1 VEDLDLPELTDE
13 QIEQL
18 CSIAEEAA
26 RKQVLSKVPSKKVE
40 TLNVSVEFEG
50 TKPIKLAV
58 DVDVTLSSSLKSFDV
73 QKLCDD
79 AVREAFAS
87 TEKYLRKLACHS
99 QK

>member
-1 VEDLDLPELTDE
+1 MEDLGLPELTNE

-26 RKQVLSKVPSKKVE
+26 RKHVLSKVPSKKVE
-40 TLNVSVEFEG
+40 TLNISAEVEG
-50 TKPIKLAV
+50 TRPMQLTV
-58 DVDVTLSSSLKSFDV
+58 DVDATLSASLKNFDV

-79 AVREAFAS
+79 AVREGFAAA
-87 TEKYLRKLACHS
+87 EKYLRELACHS